1 MSGIERTISIRGART
16 HNLKGISLD
25 LPHNQLIVVT
35 GVSGSGKSS
44 LVFDTLYA
52 EGQRRYVQSL
62 STYARMFL
70 ERMDRPDVDS
80 ISEIPPAL
88 ALRQK
93 NTIKNARSTVGTVTE
108 ISDYL
113 RLLFAT
119 LGRTTCPR
127 CGGEVT
133 RDSVESAAA
142 HALAG
147 PGMHLFLAPFEPGSR
162 STAAA
167 CEFLAHNGYHRLF
180 VDGAIVETAALLG
193 RAVQGVVQDAEQGIV
208 RNAAIGVAQDAAGG
222 VTSDAPQDAA
232 TDAAPANLSHGKNGA
247 AGGCAGAGARSSS
260 AGRNGGGPLMV
271 VTDRVAND
279 STDASARVREA
290 LEKAFYLG
298 GGRARVIT
306 VVRENGRMMPVAD
319 AAYDRRFN
327 CSTCGTLFPEPTP
340 ALFSANSPIGACPEC
355 EGFGRTVEL
364 DLEKVIPDAGLSLRQ
379 GLIAPWRT
387 PAYLE
392 MKTWMLKCARRA
404 RVRAAVP
411 FREMTETERAWLLD
425 GEPRDGARES
435 ARDGAHGDDWERWP
449 GVRGFFRWMEKR
461 RYKTHVRILLARYR
475 RFVPCPTCGG
485 AKLKPEA
492 LNVRVE
498 GITIAEAGRL
508 AVREL
513 KGWLEQLGGQPR
525 AAERAGVVLRELKSR
540 VGYLDEVGLGYLTVE
555 RQARTLSGGEA
566 QRIHLASALG
576 SLLTATMYA
585 LDEPTVGLHAGDV
598 RRLLGVL
605 RHLRDLGNTV
615 VVVEHDPM
623 MIAGADF
630 TVELGPGGGR
640 EGGNLIRAGAPTR
653 ARSDKRAKGAKH
665 VNRIKGAGNEN
676 AGTPERVMLMRTLA
690 RERRFTKRDPALRIV
705 GAREHNLKG
714 LDVRIPLGRM
724 VCVTGVSGSGK
735 STLVED
741 VLYNN
746 YLRRRGEPVSEVGA
760 CDRIEGLEL
769 VGEMVHMGQELPARS
784 LRSNPA
790 TYLKIYDDI
799 RRLFAQSNEAR
810 RLGIQPRHFSF
821 NVDGGRCEKCH
832 GTGTV
837 TIEMHFMAD
846 LEVQCDACDGRRFQS
861 HILAIRYQ
869 GRNVNEVLGLT
880 VDEARAFFARSQA
893 ITRRLDALSAVG
905 LGYLCLGQT
914 TSTLSGGEA
923 QRLKLARFL
932 LADLEPLPMAAD
944 GKPLGRVFLLD
955 EPTTGL
961 SSADIR
967 QLLRVLTMLV
977 AQGNTLVV
985 IEHHLEFIAHADYVI
1000 DLGPGGG
1007 EDGGRVVAAGPPL
1020 KVAAAARSLT
1030 GRELRAVFG
1039 LPASAPRAAARS
1051 AKLRASAG

>member
-1 MSGIERTISIRGART
+1 MNTRASGARKPARWPTRVRRRNDVSVGTKIIQRTRERALSGVERTISIRGART

-25 LPHNQLIVVT
+25 LPHNRLIVVT

-80 ISEIPPAL
+80 ISQIPPAL

-133 RDSVESAAA
+133 CDTVESAAA
-142 HALAG
+142 HALAR
-147 PGMHLFLAPFEPGSR
+147 PGMHVFLAPFEPGSR
-162 STAAA
+162 STEAA
-167 CEFLAHNGYHRLF
+167 CEFLAQNGYHRLF
-180 VDGAIVETAALLG
+180 IDGAIVETAEVLG
-193 RAVQGVVQDAEQGIV
+193 RAVQGVVQDAAQ
-208 RNAAIGVAQDAAGG
+208 GVANGAVNDPAAGNVEG
-222 VTSDAPQDAA
+222 LTA
-232 TDAAPANLSHGKNGA
+232 LSA
-247 AGGCAGAGARSSS
+247 
-260 AGRNGGGPLMV
+260 RNGSGPLMV

-279 STDASARVREA
+279 STDAPARVREA

-298 GGRARVIT
+298 GGRARVVT
-306 VVRENGRMMPVAD
+306 VVRENRRMTPVAD
-319 AAYDRRFN
+319 SAFDRRFN
-327 CSTCGTLFPEPTP
+327 CSSCGTLFPEPTP

-355 EGFGRTVEL
+355 EGFGRIVEL
-364 DLEKVIPDAGLSLRQ
+364 DLEKVMPDPGLSLRQ

-404 RVRAAVP
+404 RVRAAAP
-411 FREMTETERAWLLD
+411 FREMTEAERTWLLD
-425 GEPRDGARES
+425 GEPRAGTD
-435 ARDGAHGDDWERWP
+435 DGAHGDDWERWP

-485 AKLKPEA
+485 TKLKPEA

-498 GITIAEAGRL
+498 GITIADAGRL

-513 KGWLEQLGGQPR
+513 KGWLEQLGSQPR

-640 EGGNLIRAGAPTR
+640 EGGGLIRAGATAGGR
-653 ARSDKRAKGAKH
+653 AAKGARN
-665 VNRIKGAGNEN
+665 VNTANG
-676 AGTPERVMLMRTLA
+676 GTPARAMLLRTLS
-690 RERRFTKRDPALRIV
+690 RERRFTRRDPALRIV

-821 NVDGGRCEKCH
+821 NVDGGRCDKCH

-869 GRNVNEVLGLT
+869 GRNVNEVLALT
-880 VDEARAFFARSQA
+880 VDEARAFFAKSPA
-893 ITRRLDALSAVG
+893 VTRRLEALSAVG
-905 LGYLCLGQT
+905 LGYLCLGQA

-932 LADLEPLPMAAD
+932 LADLEPLPAGPED
-944 GKPLGRVFLLD
+944 KPLGRVFLLD

-967 QLLRVLTMLV
+967 QLLRVLGRLV
-977 AQGNTLVV
+977 AEGNTLVV

-1007 EDGGRVVAAGPPL
+1007 DDGGRVVAAGPPL

-1030 GRELRAVFG
+1030 GRELRALFG
-1039 LPASAPRAAARS
+1039 LPAGAPAAAARS

>member
-1 MSGIERTISIRGART
+1 MSGVERTISISGART
-16 HNLKGISLD
+16 HNLENISLE
-25 LPHNQLIVVT
+25 LPHNRLIVVT

-62 STYARMFL
+62 STYARLFL
-70 ERMDRPDVDS
+70 ERMDRPDVDA

-93 NTIKNARSTVGTVTE
+93 NAIKNARSTVGTVTE

-119 LGRTTCPR
+119 VGRTICPR
-127 CGGEVT
+127 CGDEVT
-133 RDSVESAAA
+133 RDTVESAAA
-142 HALAG
+142 RVLSESGA
-147 PGMHLFLAPFEPGSR
+147 HLFLAPFEPGSR

-180 VDGAIVETAALLG
+180 AGGEIVETAEMLA
-193 RAVQGVVQDAEQGIV
+193 RAADGSV
-208 RNAAIGVAQDAAGG
+208 
-222 VTSDAPQDAA
+222 
-232 TDAAPANLSHGKNGA
+232 NGA
-247 AGGCAGAGARSSS
+247 V
-260 AGRNGGGPLMV
+260 GGPLMV
-271 VTDRVAND
+271 VIDRVANE
-279 STDASARVREA
+279 AAGAEGRVREA

-298 GGRARVIT
+298 GGRARALA
-306 VVRENGRMMPVAD
+306 VVREHGRMRVAGSIEL
-319 AAYDRRFN
+319 DRRFN
-327 CSTCGTLFPEPTP
+327 CSRCGTLFPEPAP
-340 ALFSANSPIGACPEC
+340 ALFSANSPIGACPQC

-364 DLEKVIPDAGLSLRQ
+364 DLEKVIPDPALSLRQ

-387 PAYLE
+387 PAYRE
-392 MKTWMLKCARRA
+392 MKSWMLKCARRA
-404 RVRAAVP
+404 HIRTAVA
-411 FREMTETERAWLLD
+411 FREMTDAERAWLLD
-425 GEPRDGARES
+425 GEPRVEGEERQ
-435 ARDGAHGDDWERWP
+435 WERWP
-449 GVRGFFRWMEKR
+449 GVRGFFRWLEGR

-475 RFVPCPTCGG
+475 RFVPCPACGG
-485 AKLKPEA
+485 SKLRPEA

-498 GITIAEAGRL
+498 GMTIADVGRL

-513 KGWLEQLGGQPR
+513 ARWLEDLAR
-525 AAERAGVVLRELKSR
+525 KREVRERAGAVLRELRGR
-540 VGYLDEVGLGYLTVE
+540 VGYLDEVGLGYLTGE

-566 QRIHLASALG
+566 QRIHLAGALG
-576 SLLTATMYA
+576 SLLTGTLYA
-585 LDEPTVGLHAGDV
+585 LDEPTVGLHASDV

-615 VVVEHDPM
+615 AVVEHDPA

-630 TVELGPGGGR
+630 VVELGPGGGR
-640 EGGNLIRAGAPTR
+640 EGGRLMRAGPPAR
-653 ARSDKRAKGAKH
+653 ARADKPGA
-665 VNRIKGAGNEN
+665 E
-676 AGTPERVMLMRTLA
+676 TPERVMLMRALA
-690 RERRFTKRDPALRIV
+690 RERRFTRRDPAIHIV

-714 LDVRIPLGRM
+714 IDVRIPLGRM

-746 YLRRRGEPVSEVGA
+746 YLRSRGEAVSEVGA
-760 CDRIEGLEL
+760 CGRIEGFEL
-769 VGEMVHMGQELPARS
+769 IGEMVHMGQELPTRS

-799 RRLFAQSNEAR
+799 RKLFAQSPEAR
-810 RLGIQPRHFSF
+810 RLGIQPGHFSF
-821 NVDGGRCEKCH
+821 NVDGGRCQKCH

-869 GRNVNEVLGLT
+869 GKNINEVLGLT
-880 VDEARAFFARSQA
+880 VDEARVFFARTPA
-893 ITRRLDALSAVG
+893 ITRRLEALSAVG

-923 QRLKLARFL
+923 QRLKLSRFL
-932 LADLEPLPMAAD
+932 LVDLEPAPVAPS
-944 GKPLGRVFLLD
+944 GKPAGRVFLLD

-961 SSADIR
+961 SSSDIR
-967 QLLRVLTMLV
+967 QLLRVLGRLV
-977 AQGNTLVV
+977 AEGNTLVV
-985 IEHHLEFIAHADYVI
+985 IEHNLEFIAQADYVI

-1007 EDGGRVVAAGPPL
+1007 EEGGRLVAAGSPL
-1020 KVAAAARSLT
+1020 KVAAAPRSLT
-1030 GRELRAVFG
+1030 GEELRGMFG
-1039 LPASAPRAAARS
+1039 LPANAPRDAMRS
-1051 AKLRASAG
+1051 ARLRASAG